1 MRKYFVLCLILI
13 SLLSPVE
20 ASESWTIKWDLVSQ
34 SSTKP
39 INRNTSFE
47 TSVQR
52 NGNAI
57 VSVGPFLL
65 EGEDLPFDLSVI
77 AVTDETV
84 TVSIEAENFNRV
96 LLLNTKNR
104 RNIVFNYQDYT
115 FSLTLSAFK
124 IN

>member
-1 MRKYFVLCLILI
+1 M
-13 SLLSPVE
+13 E